1 MELGYHNPFSDNK
14 SRLRRSAEPCTVV
27 IFGASGDLTKRKLIP
42 ALYNLARKNLL
53 APGFS
58 VVGAGRTPMS
68 HDEFRI
74 AMQEANNQFTDAGL
88 VHDIVW
94 QNFAAGLFYNM
105 IRSDSADGYEKL
117 AALLDEIDSERGT
130 SGNRL
135 FYLATPPSM
144 FIQIIRSL
152 GSRSLNRSQEG
163 GWTRIVVEKPFG
175 LDLTS
180 AKDLNHELLAV
191 FSEDQVYRIDHY
203 LGKETVQNIMV
214 LRFANGIFEPLW
226 NRRYIDQVQITAA
239 ESIGV
244 ESRGEYYEQAG
255 ALRDMVQN
263 HMMQLLTLV
272 AMEPPVSLDAT
283 AVRDEK
289 IKVVQA
295 IRPFAADSIDK
306 IAVRGQY
313 GRGGFGRNI
322 NGYRQ
327 EKNISQHSTTET
339 YAAVK
344 IFIDNWRWATVP
356 FYLRSGKR
364 LPKRLTEIAIK
375 FKNVPHL
382 LFDDDAG
389 GFESNTLA
397 LRIQPDKGI
406 SLSFNAKSPGQFI
419 DIRPVHM
426 DFQYA
431 TSFVKKSPEAYA
443 RLLLDALLGD
453 STLFARRDMVE
464 KTWGLFMPILE
475 KWQQPTE
482 TIPIYEP
489 GSWGPAEAEELLE
502 RDGRRWR
509 QP

>member
-1 MELGYHNPFSDNK
+1 
-14 SRLRRSAEPCTVV
+14 
-27 IFGASGDLTKRKLIP
+27 
-42 ALYNLARKNLL
+42 
-53 APGFS
+53 
-58 VVGAGRTPMS
+58 
-68 HDEFRI
+68 
-74 AMQEANNQFTDAGL
+74 
-88 VHDIVW
+88 
-94 QNFAAGLFYNM
+94 
-105 IRSDSADGYEKL
+105 
-117 AALLDEIDSERGT
+117 
-130 SGNRL
+130 
-135 FYLATPPSM
+135 
-144 FIQIIRSL
+144 
-152 GSRSLNRSQEG
+152 
-163 GWTRIVVEKPFG
+163 
-175 LDLTS
+175 
-180 AKDLNHELLAV
+180 
-191 FSEDQVYRIDHY
+191 
-203 LGKETVQNIMV
+203 
-214 LRFANGIFEPLW
+214 
-226 NRRYIDQVQITAA
+226 
-239 ESIGV
+239 
-244 ESRGEYYEQAG
+244 
-255 ALRDMVQN
+255 
-263 HMMQLLTLV
+263 MQLLTLV